1 MADTSWSEYTGLRA
15 GGGMVAIW
23 IVVEYL
29 VSHLQL
35 VRGRKGIKF
44 MSWFSLKLDVDQNGR
59 YLGDAIS
66 AAESILSEPT
76 YQSLSGVGWRIVPVS
91 VVLLALAL
99 ALALVS
105 SWLIKR
111 MGFKASSFL
120 KVALVLSAVLA
131 GYLMFFCFLVWNV
144 PFVDVPDSLR
154 KGEFGDSFGTLN
166 ALFSGLAFSGVL
178 ITLLIQRKD
187 LLEAREQSARQ
198 QIESQFYNMLSLQQQ
213 IVQAFDLH
221 GRGDKGRVAVG
232 RDCFRIWVNK
242 IKKEYSGWG
251 KQFDFADS
259 QERAVKAYGS
269 IMVENKGD
277 LGLYYRSLYSIFRFV
292 ESSDYSDKKGFP
304 LVVRSLLSDYEL
316 VMLYYNCLTGDGE
329 KFKRFAVAHAL
340 FDNLDVTLLAAEE
353 HVVFMEKAAYGDNST
368 ALQLAA
374 KIEQGRP
381 PTPVPAESS
390 AC

>member
-1 MADTSWSEYTGLRA
+1 
-15 GGGMVAIW
+15 
-23 IVVEYL
+23 
-29 VSHLQL
+29 
-35 VRGRKGIKF
+35 

-59 YLGDAIS
+59 YFGDAIS
-66 AAESILSEPT
+66 AAESTLSAPT
-76 YQSLSGVGWRIVPVS
+76 YQSLSGVGWWIVPVS
-91 VVLLALAL
+91 VVLLV
-99 ALALVS
+99 LALVS

-232 RDCFRIWVNK
+232 RDCFRTWVKK
-242 IKKEYSGWG
+242 IKEKYAGLGKHFEY
-251 KQFDFADS
+251 ADS
-259 QERAVKAYGS
+259 QERAVKAYGA

-316 VMLYYNCLTGDGE
+316 VMLYYNCLTDDGE

-381 PTPVPAESS
+381 PATVPAESS